1 MLDDIITR
9 RECVSSNI
17 VVVQNGFSTHRLQQV
32 FDKFHGKVPFHHNY
46 YYCN

>member
-1 MLDDIITR
+1 MLDDIITN
-9 RECVSSNI
+9 VLVVI
-17 VVVQNGFSTHRLQQV
+17 VVVQNGFSTHQRLQQV